1 MYEVQA
7 WDSLNIQ
14 RDKPVMTVTR
24 QSRQSAEIAAIY
36 WADAGY
42 DVKIISPIVKST
54 EPRRPES
61 TSH

>member
-7 WDSLNIQ
+7 WDSLNKK

-24 QSRQSAEIAAIY
+24 QTRQSAEIAAIH

-42 DVKIISPIVKST
+42 DVKIISPIVKSA
-54 EPRRPES
+54 
-61 TSH
+61 